1 MIDLKNFIDKKVII
15 RGRYSGV
22 QYGTLEQVDGTN
34 VILKDSRRLWYWN
47 GAASLTQLSQEGVK
61 YPQDCKFTVTS
72 QTPIYISDM
81 IEILVCTDTA
91 IQNIQEVAE
100 WKI

>member
-1 MIDLKNFIDKKVII
+1 MIDLKNFIGKKVII
-15 RGRYSGV
+15 RGSYSGV
-22 QYGTLEQVDGTN
+22 QYGTLEKAAGTN

-61 YPQDCKFTVTS
+61 YPKDCKFTVTS
-72 QTPIYISDM
+72 QKPIYISDV

-91 IQNIQEVAE
+91 IRNIQEVEE